1 MVIGQRQVDK
11 KSNEITAF
19 KPLLEPIDLV
29 RGQWSIENSLHW
41 VRDVTFDEDR
51 SQIRIGSEPRVFAS
65 IRNLAIS
72 LLHLHGFK
80 NIAASL
86 RKLGWNRELA
96 LSLIGV

>member
-1 MVIGQRQVDK
+1 MNPPTDSPGG
-11 KSNEITAF
+11 
-19 KPLLEPIDLV
+19 
-29 RGQWSIENSLHW
+29 RGWFFGH
-41 VRDVTFDEDR
+41 EDR

-72 LLHLHGFK
+72 LLRLHGFK